1 MIISVINH
9 TEGQIK
15 DEALQSAIR
24 AINRQVEED
33 FAPHWGF
40 GAPLRLEGRTAT
52 SPKKQEL
59 TDMRGDAVIYLW
71 NKTDVPGALGYHD
84 ANNHGIPFGFV
95 FTELSQAVGENWTV
109 TLSHEALELI
119 GDSEVNLLVMRPH
132 PAHPSRRCS
141 TGARCLTPCRPRA
154 IRSTRSRSPTS
165 CCRPTSPAAGRPQRL
180 PGPCLL
186 RQDAAVL
193 QRQPRRL
200 RGLLQPQHE
209 HARGALDAG
218 RQVGRPPGR
227 AQGVGAERA
236 ARRSPSGARH
246 RNVGR
251 AAGPQDHG
259 GMTGCADEPAPAGV
273 APAHRCRAKA
283 GQTA

>member
-9 TEGQIK
+9 AEGQIK

-132 PAHPSRRCS
+132 PAHPQQTVFHWCEMFDAVQAESYTIDEVEVSNFVLPPYFTGGWAAATTSWAVPTPARRCS
-141 TGARCLTPCRPRA
+141 PSTSTPAATWASSTPARTRTRRTRCGTTSGPPAGPSSRRRRRTRGAPVA
-154 IRSTRSRSPTS
+154 IRCS
-165 CCRPTSPAAGRPQRL
+165 
-180 PGPCLL
+180 
-186 RQDAAVL
+186 
-193 QRQPRRL
+193 
-200 RGLLQPQHE
+200 
-209 HARGALDAG
+209 
-218 RQVGRPPGR
+218 
-227 AQGVGAERA
+227 
-236 ARRSPSGARH
+236 
-246 RNVGR
+246 
-251 AAGPQDHG
+251 
-259 GMTGCADEPAPAGV
+259 APAGTSGGLL
-273 APAHRCRAKA
+273 ARKTT
-283 GQTA
+283 GG